1 MRLGF
6 QNFGFV
12 SLKFSQFVL
21 AAHCFE
27 LKSSPLAPFWL
38 AMSAEA
44 FLKFKTVPHLSSSK
58 FKFPPMRAGRAVSVS
73 MGVSVWL
80 AFVIFTYLF
89 LLGDFLGIIKL
100 LDVKIPL

>member
-1 MRLGF
+1 MPHPARRY
-6 QNFGFV
+6 
-12 SLKFSQFVL
+12 
-21 AAHCFE
+21 
-27 LKSSPLAPFWL
+27 KSPRALEGL
-38 AMSAEA
+38 RA

>member
-1 MRLGF
+1 MLGTVIASVR
-6 QNFGFV
+6 V
-12 SLKFSQFVL
+12 S
-21 AAHCFE
+21 
-27 LKSSPLAPFWL
+27 
-38 AMSAEA
+38 
-44 FLKFKTVPHLSSSK
+44 
-58 FKFPPMRAGRAVSVS
+58 RAVSVS

>member
-1 MRLGF
+1 MI
-6 QNFGFV
+6 V
-12 SLKFSQFVL
+12 S
-21 AAHCFE
+21 
-27 LKSSPLAPFWL
+27 
-38 AMSAEA
+38 
-44 FLKFKTVPHLSSSK
+44 
-58 FKFPPMRAGRAVSVS
+58 MRAGRAVSVS